1 VTKNSPQP
9 QPFGPV
15 DGSTTSTT
23 PYLTWA
29 AQDFAAG
36 YQVEIYNNADATH
49 SSTNRVV
56 SGTTG
61 ATNQAAYAGITQLAP
76 DMSYLWRV
84 RRKDAGGLYGPWS
97 DDQGFTV
104 RSARPQLT
112 SPADASAVQSRG
124 SLFTWAATTGASR
137 YKFERRKAGSTFS
150 SENTTTSAL
159 AWAPTSILSEGTW
172 EWRVSALDAS
182 SRVMSASP
190 WRSVLVDSSPPT
202 VTSRLPGSS
211 VAADSNW
218 VVTFSEPVQG
228 VDDNSMRLFQS
239 DAAAPVAGTIASSD
253 GGRVWTL
260 NPDALMT
267 ANVQYTLRLSD
278 SITDRAANPIAA
290 TSYSRTFLL
299 DTTRPR
305 VVKKSPGTRT
315 TPGANWVVT
324 FSEPVVKV
332 SGTTMKLYRAGRTK
346 PVAARTTK
354 SNSGRTWT
362 LNPSSAMARR
372 VRYTLKLTSGIT
384 DRTGN
389 RLAATSYSSTP
400 R

>member
-1 VTKNSPQP
+1 
-9 QPFGPV
+9 
-15 DGSTTSTT
+15 
-23 PYLTWA
+23 
-29 AQDFAAG
+29 
-36 YQVEIYNNADATH
+36 
-49 SSTNRVV
+49 
-56 SGTTG
+56 
-61 ATNQAAYAGITQLAP
+61 
-76 DMSYLWRV
+76 
-84 RRKDAGGLYGPWS
+84 
-97 DDQGFTV
+97 
-104 RSARPQLT
+104 
-112 SPADASAVQSRG
+112 
-124 SLFTWAATTGASR
+124 
-137 YKFERRKAGSTFS
+137 
-150 SENTTTSAL
+150 
-159 AWAPTSILSEGTW
+159 
-172 EWRVSALDAS
+172 
-182 SRVMSASP
+182 
-190 WRSVLVDSSPPT
+190 
-202 VTSRLPGSS
+202 
-211 VAADSNW
+211 
-218 VVTFSEPVQG
+218 
-228 VDDNSMRLFQS
+228 
-239 DAAAPVAGTIASSD
+239 
-253 GGRVWTL
+253 
-260 NPDALMT
+260 MT

-346 PVAARTTK
+346 PVAARITK